1 MIYYIN
7 GWREGEK
14 YFFRLIGNLTEQEK
28 SDLLDGNV
36 LKRGNNEFWI
46 EKD

>member
-1 MIYYIN
+1 MRYYIN
-7 GWREGEK
+7 GWREGK
-14 YFFRLIGNLTEQEK
+14 NYFFRLLGSLSEREE
-28 SDLLDGNV
+28 SDLLNGKV